1 MSATPSPLVHRPQA
15 PRRSLPRNPERAV
28 FLDRDGTLIE
38 DTHYLTRIAD
48 LRILEGAAEAVRA
61 LSGEQFVI
69 VVTNQSALAR
79 GLLEESVL
87 DELHRTLLEQLAAEE
102 ARIDAIYTCPHL
114 EDGVNA
120 FRTSCQCRKPKPGLL
135 LQAAQ
140 DFGLRLGACALLG
153 DSDRDLAAARGAG
166 VRAIAVPKNR
176 PNGLLEAVRCL
187 S

>member
-1 MSATPSPLVHRPQA
+1 MRGALSPLVHRPRT
-15 PRRSLPRNPERAV
+15 PRCGPPLHPERAV

-38 DTHYLTRIAD
+38 DTHYLTRLAD

-79 GLLEESVL
+79 GLLEESGL
-87 DELHRTLLEQLAAEE
+87 DELHRALFERFSAQE
-102 ARIDAIYTCPHL
+102 AHIDAIYTCPHL

-120 FRTSCQCRKPKPGLL
+120 FRASCQCRKPKTGLL
-135 LQAAQ
+135 LQAGQ
-140 DFGLRLGACALLG
+140 DFGLRLETCSLFG
-153 DSDRDLAAARGAG
+153 DSDRDLAAARAAG
-166 VRAIAVPKNR
+166 VRGIAVEKNR
-176 PNGLLEAVRCL
+176 PNGLLEAVACL